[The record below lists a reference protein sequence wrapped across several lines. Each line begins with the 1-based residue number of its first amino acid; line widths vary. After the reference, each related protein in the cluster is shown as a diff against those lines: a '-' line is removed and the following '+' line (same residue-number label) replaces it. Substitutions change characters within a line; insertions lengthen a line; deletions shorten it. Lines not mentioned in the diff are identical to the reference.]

1 MRVGVAVETMTTPGT
16 HTFVC
21 PKCRRSIE
29 VDDDMRATLLDAGC
43 VVCGEPITES
53 DIADPQTA

>member
-1 MRVGVAVETMTTPGT
+1 
-16 HTFVC
+16 
-21 PKCRRSIE
+21 
-29 VDDDMRATLLDAGC
+29 MRATLLDVGC